1 MKSLSYFSLLKIV
14 LHGRSAGKI
23 LLATFFSFTFS
34 IAVILCT
41 FGLMDGFDYLLKSGL
56 RHSSGDLLVT
66 SKKGFF
72 KWEED
77 LKTSISST
85 DPLSVAPVVQTEA
98 FALHEGVSKGV
109 LVRGVEHIN
118 FSEATGVKFEVKEG
132 EIVIG
137 KELALALKVKEG
149 DDIALTFGKG
159 NESGESLP
167 SVKLFKVSDIIEHG
181 IYQKD
186 LRIVY
191 IDRTEI
197 SKVLDVG
204 DWINLL
210 IVTFKDPLKPLVDL
224 EDIKKSQT
232 QIRERLSS
240 QFYVRPFWSEYSY
253 LIEAVKIEKLSI
265 TLILQLIVVV
275 AVFNII
281 AFVIYIMEKKSQD
294 FFFLRAIGLSL
305 NQLVYFWF
313 ISMTLLWVFAC
324 AGAYALSQ
332 LFNWGLANLS
342 FLQIPGEIYV
352 LSALQIKLDTTS
364 YVTVYLLSLFWVLL
378 SGIIGHWRLKRR
390 PIMQGLRQ
398 EFSA

>member
-72 KWEED
+72 KWGED

-109 LVRGVEHIN
+109 LVRGVEHRN
-118 FSEATGVKFEVKEG
+118 FSEATGVKFEVNEG

-210 IVTFKDPLKPLVDL
+210 IITFKDPLKPLVDL
-224 EDIKKSQT
+224 EDIKKTQT
-232 QIRERLSS
+232 QIREKLSS

-265 TLILQLIVVV
+265 TLILQLIVIV

-378 SGIIGHWRLKRR
+378 SGVIGYWRLKRR